1 MTTARTLAR
10 SLARFLYGPFLTWAI
25 LSALVLAFTSPD
37 ARAQGRRP
45 AEPVAAAPYS
55 PMLAAQRREL
65 LKLVANIRV
74 CMFDASTA
82 MLRQGVTDRLPVTTY
97 SLEVCGPP
105 LQGYLMAMAGW
116 SERDAG
122 RLVEGMAAEEYEA
135 SLSWGRK

>member
-1 MTTARTLAR
+1 MTTARALAR
-10 SLARFLYGPFLTWAI
+10 SLARFLYGPLLAWAI
-25 LSALVLAFTSPD
+25 LSALVLALTSPD
-37 ARAQGRRP
+37 ARAQGRP

-82 MLRQGVTDRLPVTTY
+82 MLRQGVTDRLPVTAY
-97 SLEVCGPP
+97 SREVCGPP